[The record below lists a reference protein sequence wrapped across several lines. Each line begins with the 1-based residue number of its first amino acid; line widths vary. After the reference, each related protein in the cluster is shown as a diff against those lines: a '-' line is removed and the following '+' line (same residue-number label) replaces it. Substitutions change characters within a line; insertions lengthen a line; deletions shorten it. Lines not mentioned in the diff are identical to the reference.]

1 MRLSIKALKEIL
13 QCAEERDSTDEVPI
27 DYSDEYMS
35 LTLYLNENAW
45 KMFKK
50 VVSDGDERGRGGEGR
65 Y

>member
-13 QCAEERDSTDEVPI
+13 QCAEEHDSTDEVPI

-35 LTLYLNENAW
+35 ITLYLNENAW
-45 KMFKK
+45 GMFKK
-50 VVSDGDERGRGGEGR
+50 VMSDGGERGERR

>member
-1 MRLSIKALKEIL
+1 MKLSIKALKEIL
-13 QCAEERDSTDEVPI
+13 QCAGERDSTDEVPI

-50 VVSDGDERGRGGEGR
+50 VISDGEERGEGR